1 MYNPKVWGFIDL
13 YVRYGHVGLL
23 FQPFHEGVAGPC
35 LEMVTYYVLL
45 QCRAQEL
52 TPLEME
58 QSNFI
63 MANNCVGLHGKTINT
78 H

>member
-1 MYNPKVWGFIDL
+1 MYKAKVWGFIDL
-13 YVRYGHVGLL
+13 SVRFGRVGLL

-52 TPLEME
+52 TPPEME
-58 QSNFI
+58 HSNFL
-63 MANNCVGLHGKTINT
+63 MANN
-78 H
+78 